1 MASRAESVV
10 LDSGTIVGRR
20 ESQRA
25 RLHLTA
31 LLEGTTRAYRVLLR
45 NLSSTGAMVEG
56 SDLPPVGRM
65 VALKR
70 HGLDAFGTI
79 VWAREGCC
87 GLHFDEPLATD
98 EVISLARSAPEA
110 KAADPMRFYQRPGTD
125 GDRLSPEEW
134 AWAKAYASRQRR

>member
-1 MASRAESVV
+1 MASRAGTIV
-10 LDSGTIVGRR
+10 LDSGAIVGRR

-31 LLEGTTRAYRVLLR
+31 MLEGTTRSYRVLLR

-56 SDLPPVGRM
+56 MDIPPAGRV

-70 HGLDAFGTI
+70 PGLDVLGTV

-87 GLHFDEPLATD
+87 GLHFDEPLPTD
-98 EVISLARSAPEA
+98 DVISLARSAPEA
-110 KAADPMRFYQRPGTD
+110 RAADPMRFYQRPGTE

-134 AWAKAYASRQRR
+134 AWAKAYANRQRR